1 MKLFLKKLPNGTLA
15 PDDADS
21 IAALQKIKIGQVVSG
36 EFKRKRN
43 YEFHK
48 KYFALIDFAYDQLE
62 YDEQMI
68 TKEDFRKQ
76 IQMAAGYRREV
87 VSVFTG
93 DVRWES
99 VSVSFESMNQDTFD
113 DLYDKV
119 CTVLTTYVLKNYT
132 RNDID
137 NVMGEIARFAA

>member
-1 MKLFLKKLPNGTLA
+1 
-15 PDDADS
+15 
-21 IAALQKIKIGQVVSG
+21 
-36 EFKRKRN
+36 
-43 YEFHK
+43 
-48 KYFALIDFAYDQLE
+48 
-62 YDEQMI
+62 
-68 TKEDFRKQ
+68 
-76 IQMAAGYRREV
+76 MAAGYRREV

-99 VSVSFESMNQDTFD
+99 VSISFDNMDQDTFD

>member
-21 IAALQKIKIGQVVSG
+21 ISALQKIKIGQVVSG

-43 YEFHK
+43 YEFLK
-48 KYFALIDFAYDQLE
+48 KYMALIDFTYDQLD
-62 YDEQMI
+62 YDEQQV
-68 TKEDFRKQ
+68 TKLDCRKQ
-76 IQMAAGYRREV
+76 IEMAAGFRREV

-93 DVRWES
+93 EVRWEP
-99 VSVSFESMNQDTFD
+99 VSISFDSMDQDTFD

-119 CTVLTTYVLKNYT
+119 CTVITNLVLKEYT
-132 RNDID
+132 RADID
-137 NVMGEIARFAA
+137 RVMGEIARFAA

>member
-1 MKLFLKKLPNGTLA
+1 MKLYLKKLPNGTLA

-62 YDEQMI
+62 YDEQLV

-99 VSVSFESMNQDTFD
+99 VSISFDNMDQDTFD

>member
-1 MKLFLKKLPNGTLA
+1 MKLYLKKLPNGTLA

-62 YDEQMI
+62 YDEQLV

-99 VSVSFESMNQDTFD
+99 VSISFDNMDQDTFD

-137 NVMGEIARFAA
+137 NVMGEIAMFAA

>member
-1 MKLFLKKLPNGTLA
+1 MKLYLKKLPNGTLA

-62 YDEQMI
+62 YDEQLI

-99 VSVSFESMNQDTFD
+99 VSISFDNMDQDTFD